1 MNLRKILN
9 QKSFHIMLI
18 PDQGGTEAQSKKFTS
33 KQFGLTIILYTL
45 LSAIIGFFVFRI
57 TPLDDLFFPAKSSL
71 SNEEVEKIE
80 QLNQRLYFLTKE
92 LEGLKSTNERL
103 RYAIMLGDS
112 TLIKDQKRNND
123 STGKKKSKGTE
134 GNIYAVFKKFF
145 QNEEQ
150 KTDESFFFVKPVNG
164 FISREFFPERGHLG
178 IDLVVKTGTPVYSAA
193 TGYVVFSDYTFTD
206 GYKIIINHSNDYI
219 SIYKH
224 CSSLLKNERDFV
236 LQGELIALS
245 GNSGEIS
252 SGPHLHF
259 EVWKNGKPVD
269 PKNVIINY

>member
-1 MNLRKILN
+1 
-9 QKSFHIMLI
+9 
-18 PDQGGTEAQSKKFTS
+18 
-33 KQFGLTIILYTL
+33 
-45 LSAIIGFFVFRI
+45 
-57 TPLDDLFFPAKSSL
+57 
-71 SNEEVEKIE
+71 
-80 QLNQRLYFLTKE
+80 
-92 LEGLKSTNERL
+92 
-103 RYAIMLGDS
+103 
-112 TLIKDQKRNND
+112 
-123 STGKKKSKGTE
+123 
-134 GNIYAVFKKFF
+134 
-145 QNEEQ
+145 
-150 KTDESFFFVKPVNG
+150 
-164 FISREFFPERGHLG
+164 
-178 IDLVVKTGTPVYSAA
+178 
-193 TGYVVFSDYTFTD
+193 VVFSDYTFTD